1 MRRYSKDGQEWSAE
15 VYETKGQAH
24 WDHAERLRKQAHRKR
39 EQARHMTVVGR
50 EGDKKA
56 WLELEAD
63 ALERKARA
71 LSKEGSDWVE
81 RSMELDRS

>member
-1 MRRYSKDGQEWSAE
+1 
-15 VYETKGQAH
+15 
-24 WDHAERLRKQAHRKR
+24 
-39 EQARHMTVVGR
+39 MTVVGR